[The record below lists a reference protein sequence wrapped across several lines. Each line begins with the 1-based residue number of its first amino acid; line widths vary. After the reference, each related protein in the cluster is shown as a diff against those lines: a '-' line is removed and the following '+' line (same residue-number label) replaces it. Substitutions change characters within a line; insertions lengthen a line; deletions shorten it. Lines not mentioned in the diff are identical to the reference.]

1 MDDPVVDAYLVRRA
15 QDGYLDAFEE
25 LTRRHQGRGYA
36 VAVRMLGDT
45 HEAQDVVQDAFI
57 AAWRGLARFQ
67 GDSMFGTW
75 FYRIL
80 VNQCLMSR
88 RRRRPDPVASTPEL
102 PDNSDPQRIVE
113 DKFRDKALHLAI
125 QELPAE
131 QRAPLVLV
139 TFAGFSYEE
148 AAQILNTS
156 TSTLR
161 GRVARARKALLTRL
175 RGWT

>member
-45 HEAQDVVQDAFI
+45 HDAQDVVQDAFI
-57 AAWRGLARFQ
+57 AAWRGLAGFQ
-67 GDSMFGTW
+67 GDSQFGTW

-88 RRRRPDPVASTPEL
+88 RRRKPDPVAFAPEV
-102 PDNSDPQRIVE
+102 PGGEDPESVVAAKI
-113 DKFRDKALHLAI
+113 RDESLHRAI
-125 QELPAE
+125 QELPGN

-139 TFAGFSYEE
+139 TFAELSYEE
-148 AAQILNTS
+148 AAEILGIS
-156 TSTLR
+156 TSTVR
-161 GRVARARKALLTRL
+161 GRVARARKALLTSL
-175 RGWT
+175 RQWT